1 MQNRAKGHEKLLK
14 AAMGGEAGAMSHL
27 GAALY
32 NSGEKV
38 QAASWLHKGIQLNH
52 EPSIKLM
59 AEFGLHHIEDAPE
72 GEIMAAAKAK
82 LEEDKEARKQAK
94 LKAEQEEEEKAE
106 RLAAGEPEPE
116 PQPEPEPEP
125 EPEPADDYYAAAEQ
139 PAADDEEDGDEEG
152 EPTARGR
159 PRQET
164 APYPF
169 HEIQVR
175 KRSF

>member
-139 PAADDEEDGDEEG
+139 PAADDEEDGDEDGDE
-152 EPTARGR
+152 A
-159 PRQET
+159 